1 MMLNIFHIF
10 HFLKYSLFSG
20 HKHGHGIHSPFVY
33 ELLTEVIEEEK
44 LFYSYEE
51 ISLLREELEKND
63 NIIFVNDYG
72 TGKSKNQK
80 ISDIAKKS
88 SIQTKHGE
96 LIFRLVNHFQPKTI
110 VELGSSLGIS
120 TLYLGKPNS
129 QATVYTI
136 EGCPEK
142 ANLARK
148 NFKNLK
154 VNNIELIT
162 GKFEDVIPTLISPLK
177 QIDFVYIDGNHK
189 KKPTLAYFDLLV
201 KKVDNDSVI
210 IIHDIYCSKE
220 MHEAW
225 QIITKHPKVTATID
239 IFYMGIIFFRQEMQQ
254 QNFIIR
260 F

>member
-1 MMLNIFHIF
+1 VPNLFHIV

-20 HKHGHGIHSPFVY
+20 HKHGHGIHSPFIY
-33 ELLTEVIEEEK
+33 ELLTEIIEEEK

-51 ISLLREELEKND
+51 ISLLREELVNND
-63 NIIFVNDYG
+63 NIIFVNDFG
-72 TGKSKNQK
+72 TGKSKNHK

-110 VELGSSLGIS
+110 VELGTSLGIS
-120 TLYLGKPNS
+120 TLYLAKPNS

-154 VNNIELIT
+154 VSNIELIT
-162 GKFEDVIPTLISPLK
+162 GRFEDVVPSLISRLNL
-177 QIDFVYIDGNHK
+177 IDFAYIDGNHK
-189 KKPTLAYFDLLV
+189 KIPTITYFDLLV
-201 KKVDNDSVI
+201 KKVDNDSVV
-210 IIHDIYCSKE
+210 IIHDIYYSKE
-220 MHEAW
+220 MYEAW
-225 QIITKHPKVTATID
+225 QIIIKHPKVTATID
-239 IFYMGIIFFRQEMQQ
+239 IFYMGIIFFRHEMQQ